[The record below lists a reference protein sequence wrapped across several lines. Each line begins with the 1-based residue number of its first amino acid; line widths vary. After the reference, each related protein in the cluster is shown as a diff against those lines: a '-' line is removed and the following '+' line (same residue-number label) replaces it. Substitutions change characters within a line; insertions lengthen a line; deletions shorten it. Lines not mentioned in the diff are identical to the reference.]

1 MNDSNLYH
9 PTPLD
14 TMRKLIKVSSPIVFQ
29 SQRNSN
35 HPLNNLDNSISFRNN
50 IGSPTTNS
58 STQES
63 SPSQG
68 PGSAPQ
74 GPEEAEADLYVSR
87 APTGG
92 FVTLHLFKGCWREPG
107 IDILN
112 YEWARSVEDYPGV
125 HRCRDCWPAG
135 WTAEK
140 LTTEILAGR
149 RPASR
154 REDARR
160 ARDERDTTDESSS
173 TDVEAVRQARRG
185 ARPSGS

>member
-1 MNDSNLYH
+1 MNVGDGARA
-9 PTPLD
+9 TMVRAPLPA
-14 TMRKLIKVSSPIVFQ
+14 I
-29 SQRNSN
+29 
-35 HPLNNLDNSISFRNN
+35 
-50 IGSPTTNS
+50 
-58 STQES
+58 
-63 SPSQG
+63 
-68 PGSAPQ
+68 Q
-74 GPEEAEADLYVSR
+74 GPEEEEADLYVSR
-87 APTGG
+87 APKGG

-112 YEWARSVEDYPGV
+112 YEWVSSVEDYPGV

-185 ARPSGS
+185 AMDEKRRQSADQLKEDYLTQKRNATRTESRRGRRRASSSG